1 MNPGS
6 LLVFKSDSNNILRLI
21 LSTEYCICIYADIIF
36 SESKIR
42 LNYVFTVNAWTQIK

>member
-6 LLVFKSDSNNILRLI
+6 LFVFKSDSNNILRLI

-42 LNYVFTVNAWTQIK
+42 LNNVFAANAWTQIK